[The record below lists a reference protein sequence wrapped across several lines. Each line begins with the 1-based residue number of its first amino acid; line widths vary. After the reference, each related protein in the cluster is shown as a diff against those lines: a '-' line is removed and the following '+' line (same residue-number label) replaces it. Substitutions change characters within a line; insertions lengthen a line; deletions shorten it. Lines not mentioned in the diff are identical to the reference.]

1 MPVFFFFFIYYL
13 TIDNII
19 TIKEA
24 EKQVFMGENFIKF
37 VDVTNRDGVQT
48 SRLGLAKLQKTII
61 NIMLNDMGINQSE
74 FGFPTT
80 EHEKNYLNGNLML
93 VDRGAINKTK
103 LSGWMRALASDVQKS
118 FENVPKL
125 QYVNLSQSTSDQM
138 INGKYQGKKSKD
150 DILKQTLDAINMAIE
165 YNAQIIGVN
174 AEDASRSDLDYL
186 IKYANECKRY
196 GASRFRYCDTLGY
209 DDPKTAYDRIYTLAK
224 ETGMEIEMHFHN
236 DLGMA
241 VACSVMGAKAAI
253 DAGVNA
259 WINTAINGMGER
271 AGNADLVSCLL
282 AILKSSGF
290 EGKYKID
297 PQIDITKAWKLAKYT
312 AYAFD
317 IPIPIN
323 QVAVGSNAF
332 AHESGIHA
340 DGALKD
346 RRNYELYDYEELG
359 RGEPEIIET
368 GRMITVGEYAGIKGF
383 RNVYEN
389 LELEFKD
396 EDEARN
402 ILELA
407 RYANVHTQKP
417 LTDSELRFIYF
428 YPNIAAKIMTV
439 EPYYMPLGALKER
452 MERLEEIQAHRIV

>member
-1 MPVFFFFFIYYL
+1 M
-13 TIDNII
+13 
-19 TIKEA
+19 
-24 EKQVFMGENFIKF
+24 
-37 VDVTNRDGVQT
+37 
-48 SRLGLAKLQKTII
+48 
-61 NIMLNDMGINQSE
+61 
-74 FGFPTT
+74 
-80 EHEKNYLNGNLML
+80 
-93 VDRGAINKTK
+93 
-103 LSGWMRALASDVQKS
+103 
-118 FENVPKL
+118 
-125 QYVNLSQSTSDQM
+125 
-138 INGKYQGKKSKD
+138 
-150 DILKQTLDAINMAIE
+150 
-165 YNAQIIGVN
+165 
-174 AEDASRSDLDYL
+174 
-186 IKYANECKRY
+186 
-196 GASRFRYCDTLGY
+196 
-209 DDPKTAYDRIYTLAK
+209 
-224 ETGMEIEMHFHN
+224 
-236 DLGMA
+236 
-241 VACSVMGAKAAI
+241 
-253 DAGVNA
+253 
-259 WINTAINGMGER
+259 
-271 AGNADLVSCLL
+271 
-282 AILKSSGF
+282 
-290 EGKYKID
+290 
-297 PQIDITKAWKLAKYT
+297 
-312 AYAFD
+312 
-317 IPIPIN
+317 
-323 QVAVGSNAF
+323 AVGSNAF